1 MIREEMPHCAG
12 PGRGWTARRR
22 HRQWCRS
29 RWSRWKWSPRACAR
43 GELDDQLVLLAPAAK
58 GNEGKH
64 GAGRSGRGGM
74 RASSAASANAGAGA
88 GLLLTSGGW
97 WVGLGSK
104 AAHRPRR
111 RNTLKAVADE
121 AGRGYTCGTSRGAG
135 ATYARNRAPAQPA
148 PRSTCTASP
157 YTRRPASRAQRD
169 GVGGGCGRAAGQV
182 SWGRVGSVGRFDRRW
197 HTDGRPFLRGAHQRH
212 GAAWAGRIGQRS
224 LNAQGNATMSGAHS

>member
-1 MIREEMPHCAG
+1 MARVARAGEGCVRAAQSRQMPE
-12 PGRGWTARRR
+12 
-22 HRQWCRS
+22 
-29 RWSRWKWSPRACAR
+29 RA
-43 GELDDQLVLLAPAAK
+43 L
-58 GNEGKH
+58 
-64 GAGRSGRGGM
+64 
-74 RASSAASANAGAGA
+74 

-104 AAHRPRR
+104 AAHRPKG

-169 GVGGGCGRAAGQV
+169 GVGAGCGRAAGQV

-224 LNAQGNATMSGAHS
+224 LNAQGNATMRGAHS

>member
-1 MIREEMPHCAG
+1 MPHCAG

-22 HRQWCRS
+22 RRQWCRS

-135 ATYARNRAPAQPA
+135 ATYARNRAPAHVSLRRAQPA
-148 PRSTCTASP
+148 QPLHTRGVLPAERRETAWVLVAGGQQG
-157 YTRRPASRAQRD
+157 RCR
-169 GVGGGCGRAAGQV
+169 GVG
-182 SWGRVGSVGRFDRRW
+182 WGRW
-197 HTDGRPFLRGAHQRH
+197 DGLMGH
-212 GAAWAGRIGQRS
+212 GIPTAGRLCAAPISGMGQLGR
-224 LNAQGNATMSGAHS
+224 

>member
-1 MIREEMPHCAG
+1 MAPEAAG
-12 PGRGWTARRR
+12 GHVGDGHEAL
-22 HRQWCRS
+22 
-29 RWSRWKWSPRACAR
+29 AL
-43 GELDDQLVLLAPAAK
+43 GELDDQLILLAPAA
-58 GNEGKH
+58 EAMRVSVS
-64 GAGRSGRGGM
+64 AGRSGRERCVPAAQSRRM
-74 RASSAASANAGAGA
+74 PERAL

-111 RNTLKAVADE
+111 QHVE
-121 AGRGYTCGTSRGAG
+121 GCGRRGGGRVYLWHYSRGAG

-148 PRSTCTASP
+148 PRSACTASP

-169 GVGGGCGRAAGQV
+169 GVGAGCGRAAGQV

-224 LNAQGNATMSGAHS
+224 LNAQGNATMRGAHS

>member
-43 GELDDQLVLLAPAAK
+43 GELDDQLVLLAPAAE
-58 GNEGKH
+58 GNEGKL

-74 RASSAASANAGAGA
+74 CASSAVSANAGAGA
-88 GLLLTSGGW
+88 GATTHNSLAEGGGW
-97 WVGLGSK
+97 AS
-104 AAHRPRR
+104 APRQHIGQGG
-111 RNTLKAVADE
+111 NTLKAVADE
-121 AGRGYTCGTSRGAG
+121 AGRGYTSGTSRGAG
-135 ATYARNRAPAQPA
+135 ATYALNRAPAQPA

-169 GVGGGCGRAAGQV
+169 GVGAGCGRAAG
-182 SWGRVGSVGRFDRRW
+182 
-197 HTDGRPFLRGAHQRH
+197 
-212 GAAWAGRIGQRS
+212 
-224 LNAQGNATMSGAHS
+224 